1 MLPVNDEVLN
11 LLNVGS
17 IRCCSRFVG
26 DTRKGIFWVMT
37 DGDVWEVDKKML
49 HSCKD

>member
-17 IRCCSRFVG
+17 NRCCSRFVG
-26 DTRKGIFWVMT
+26 DTRKGILRVMT
-37 DGDVWEVDKKML
+37 DGDVWEVDKKNAT
-49 HSCKD
+49 